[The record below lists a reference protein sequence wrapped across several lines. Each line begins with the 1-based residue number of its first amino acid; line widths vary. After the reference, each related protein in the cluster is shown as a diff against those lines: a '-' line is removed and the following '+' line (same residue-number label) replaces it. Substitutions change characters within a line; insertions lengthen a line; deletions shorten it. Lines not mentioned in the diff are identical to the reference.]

1 MEPHGPGLH
10 DVQVFFA
17 DDEAMPGWSVVLKKE
32 ARGQRI
38 SPTGLEHSLGQEE
51 SSGDRLL
58 FAGVGGGSREAGLGT
73 RRLRAQQKEGGGGF
87 GRSKSH
93 ETTDAMHLV
102 GNIMQCKAWTG
113 TWTAYSQFPL

>member
-58 FAGVGGGSREAGLGT
+58 FAGVGGGSREAGNGDEAIEGT
-73 RRLRAQQKEGGGGF
+73 TEGRRRRIQAEQ
-87 GRSKSH
+87 
-93 ETTDAMHLV
+93 
-102 GNIMQCKAWTG
+102 I
-113 TWTAYSQFPL
+113 P